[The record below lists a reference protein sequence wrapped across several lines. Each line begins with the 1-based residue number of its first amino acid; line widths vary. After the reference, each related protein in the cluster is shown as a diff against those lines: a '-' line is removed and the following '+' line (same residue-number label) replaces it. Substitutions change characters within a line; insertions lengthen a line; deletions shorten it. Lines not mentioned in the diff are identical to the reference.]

1 MLLIF
6 ELVLKQQNNLKL
18 IYWRLIRYSQ
28 INCRYLCKSW
38 KIGMEINHDVKREEI
53 TELVMEMMEGEKG
66 KEMRQKCLEWKNKS
80 TKTIDLGGSSYNN
93 FLDLIKEVI
102 HHNAI

>member
-1 MLLIF
+1 
-6 ELVLKQQNNLKL
+6 
-18 IYWRLIRYSQ
+18 
-28 INCRYLCKSW
+28 
-38 KIGMEINHDVKREEI
+38 MEINHDVKREEI

-80 TKTIDLGGSSYNN
+80 TKAIDLGGSSYIN
-93 FLDLIKEVI
+93 FLDLIKEAI